1 MLNYFASG
9 FTLMGTGN
17 YGKAVNNAYSLLDA
31 DKDKWVRVGDLKE
44 QYLDVLGATPVS
56 TDIIGPISNWAV
68 RKGLRYY
75 ADATDRTK
83 PDLVQGFILPEGS
96 LVKSGIWK
104 LPEPEPEPVADS
116 SDGGMSADDFMALL
130 NGGGLFDTS

>member
-1 MLNYFASG
+1 MLNYFLSG

-83 PDLVQGFILPEGS
+83 PDLV
-96 LVKSGIWK
+96 
-104 LPEPEPEPVADS
+104 
-116 SDGGMSADDFMALL
+116 
-130 NGGGLFDTS
+130 